1 MITYMD
7 DSLIQQIVVAFPEY
21 VNFNIQKQLGG
32 EASFFQFVKLG
43 KLAL

>member
-1 MITYMD
+1 MD
-7 DSLIQQIVVAFPEY
+7 DPLKQIVVAFQECM
-21 VNFNIQKQLGG
+21 NFNYTETVGG